1 MNERIFQRIFGMTR
15 STFTKFF
22 ALIEDNIEVGQS
34 TNGRNILPIERVLIF
49 FWWTRACSSALHDAI
64 SHDVSEGT
72 IWKSID
78 IVIDAIYKVVPD
90 LIKLPTEEQALK
102 EAKTYQSKNG
112 FPPIAWGAID
122 GTHIPVSLLEIELV
136 AVNN

>member
-1 MNERIFQRIFGMTR
+1 MNDRIFQRIFGMTR

-22 ALIEDNIEVGQS
+22 ALIEDNIDVGQS

-90 LIKLPTEEQALK
+90 LITLPSLYKISQGTFFFDVQLDLIGGINVSYENCSPYEVLIMRKLEH
-102 EAKTYQSKNG
+102 G
-112 FPPIAWGAID
+112 
-122 GTHIPVSLLEIELV
+122 
-136 AVNN
+136 